1 LKIGIVSDI
10 HCNIAGLDRALAEMG
25 DVDELICA
33 GDSIFQYRF
42 SNEVVTRLRE
52 RGARVILG
60 NHEETFFSSAGVRA
74 QQAGWIDRDAYT
86 YLASQPAEIR
96 VTVGGKRLCMVH
108 GSPWDPP
115 NEYVYPHS
123 PTLRKFA
130 EFDADIVVLG
140 HTHYQMAERAGR
152 TLVVNPGSTGQPRDP
167 RNDFQLSFAI
177 LDSESDEV
185 RFCSFPDPT
194 RACVTQ
200 TVATWSD

>member
-1 LKIGIVSDI
+1 MKIGIVSDI

-108 GSPWDPP
+108 GSPWDPH

-200 TVATWSD
+200 TVATWSV

>member
-25 DVDELICA
+25 EVDELICA

-86 YLASQPAEIR
+86 LFGEP
-96 VTVGGKRLCMVH
+96 
-108 GSPWDPP
+108 
-115 NEYVYPHS
+115 
-123 PTLRKFA
+123 
-130 EFDADIVVLG
+130 
-140 HTHYQMAERAGR
+140 AGR
-152 TLVVNPGSTGQPRDP
+152 
-167 RNDFQLSFAI
+167 
-177 LDSESDEV
+177 DSGH
-185 RFCSFPDPT
+185 C
-194 RACVTQ
+194 
-200 TVATWSD
+200 WG